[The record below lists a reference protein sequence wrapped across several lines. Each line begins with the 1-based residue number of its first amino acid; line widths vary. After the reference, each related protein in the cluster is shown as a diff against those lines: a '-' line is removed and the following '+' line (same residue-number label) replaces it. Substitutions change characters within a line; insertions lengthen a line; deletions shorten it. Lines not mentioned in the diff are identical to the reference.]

1 MKGKTFDTRV
11 SEITARNIRNSSVAY
26 LFYCCICLENL
37 HLSLI
42 LILTI
47 NIIYT
52 SIIKPRERPI
62 FSGWADF

>member
-1 MKGKTFDTRV
+1 MKGTTFDTRV
-11 SEITARNIRNSSVAY
+11 SEMTTRNIRNSSVAY
-26 LFYCCICLENL
+26 LCYCCICLGNL

-47 NIIYT
+47 IFT